1 MRPTN
6 GNLAF
11 SWTVPSTNFVL
22 QQNSDLNTTSWTT
35 VTNLPVLNLTNLQ
48 EEVGVSP
55 ANGSSFF
62 RLIAQ

>member
-1 MRPTN
+1 MQPTN
-6 GNLAF
+6 SYLAF

-22 QQNSDLNTTSWTT
+22 QQNSDLSIEGWTT

-48 EEVGVSP
+48 EEVGLSP
-55 ANGSSFF
+55 ANGNSFF